1 MNNVMTPFRTE
12 QEAFWAG
19 DFGND
24 YISRNEDLPEWLS
37 AQLFFFA
44 RALEKLRPAP
54 ASICELGANI
64 GLNLRALKLLFPQA
78 HQTCVEINA
87 KAVERLRR
95 DGVGDE
101 VIHDSILNFIPT
113 RRHDL
118 VLIKGVMIHLNPEV
132 LPEVYRKLA
141 ACSARYVLIAEYYN
155 RRAEQIPYR
164 NHDGRLFR
172 RDFGGE
178 FMDACPEFALADYG
192 FSYHRDPREQQ
203 DDITWF
209 LFERRAQPGRA

>member
-1 MNNVMTPFRTE
+1 MNDVMTPYKTE

-19 DFGND
+19 DFGDD
-24 YISRNEDLPEWLS
+24 YIGRNEPVAEYM
-37 AQLFFFA
+37 AGQLFFFA
-44 RALEKLRPAP
+44 RALEKVRPAP
-54 ASICELGANI
+54 ASLCELGANI
-64 GLNLRALKLLFPQA
+64 GLNLRALKLLFPHA
-78 HQTCVEINA
+78 HQSCVEINA
-87 KAVERLRR
+87 QAVARLRR

-101 VIHDSILNFIPT
+101 VVHDSILNFTPT
-113 RRHDL
+113 RQSEL
-118 VLIKGVMIHLNPEV
+118 VLIKGVMIHLNPGV

-141 ACSARYVLIAEYYN
+141 ACSSRHVLIAEYYN
-155 RRAEQIPYR
+155 RRPEEVAYR
-164 NHDGRLFR
+164 NHQGRMFR

-209 LFERRAQPGRA
+209 LFERRG